1 MNNKGKIILVVF
13 IGIIALV
20 AIIGAAVLVND
31 IPSKMSVNGSYIST
45 MEMLF
50 IMVLLFR
57 MRKFLMEIL
66 STQQR
71 LLIWV
76 WLQFRLN
83 LNQMELMKMW
93 LPKQNHKSLHHH
105 MGHILVREI
114 RYVWQALMKLWIS
127 NFIYQTISLFTNR
140 MLSNRKKL
148 WKVYLKMKN
157 TVQYWHLCVH

>member
-1 MNNKGKIILVVF
+1 MGNTIGKEVHMNNKGKIILVVF

-20 AIIGAAVLVND
+20 AIIGAAVSVND

-57 MRKFLMEIL
+57 RRKFLMEIL

-83 LNQMELMKMW
+83 LNQMELMKM
-93 LPKQNHKSLHHH
+93 
-105 MGHILVREI
+105 
-114 RYVWQALMKLWIS
+114 
-127 NFIYQTISLFTNR
+127 
-140 MLSNRKKL
+140 
-148 WKVYLKMKN
+148 
-157 TVQYWHLCVH
+157 

>member
-1 MNNKGKIILVVF
+1 MGNTIGKEVHMNNKGKIILVVF

-57 MRKFLMEIL
+57 RRKFLMEIL

-83 LNQMELMKMW
+83 LNQMELMKM
-93 LPKQNHKSLHHH
+93 
-105 MGHILVREI
+105 
-114 RYVWQALMKLWIS
+114 
-127 NFIYQTISLFTNR
+127 
-140 MLSNRKKL
+140 
-148 WKVYLKMKN
+148 
-157 TVQYWHLCVH
+157 

>member
-1 MNNKGKIILVVF
+1 MGNTIGKEVHMNNKGKIILVVF
-13 IGIIALV
+13 IGIIAFV

-57 MRKFLMEIL
+57 KRKFLMEIL

-83 LNQMELMKMW
+83 LNQMELMKM
-93 LPKQNHKSLHHH
+93 
-105 MGHILVREI
+105 
-114 RYVWQALMKLWIS
+114 
-127 NFIYQTISLFTNR
+127 
-140 MLSNRKKL
+140 
-148 WKVYLKMKN
+148 
-157 TVQYWHLCVH
+157 